1 MTENYMKKIEVMY
14 ERVLNTENITSE
26 EKKLLE
32 EKFEDITE
40 EEFFEFIKED
50 NTDIL
55 SESINEQDVKSIFK
69 ETAFSV
75 ENIEKIEKYINSVNQ
90 EESSNINPNDIPS
103 KEEVLQILKDM
114 KNFNMF
120 ELYTFLRKKDKSDD
134 ANKGNSNKVNV
145 REKIKKLMKKRYEE
159 NKNQTKKE
167 LIYTTLEEYFYKDS
181 INNFAK
187 ATGIDIN
194 DIKKCLKQNSKHYC
208 YGDRA
213 LEKICKE
220 LGIS

>member
-1 MTENYMKKIEVMY
+1 MDNNSRWDEIYNDVNNKI
-14 ERVLNTENITSE
+14 L
-26 EKKLLE
+26 
-32 EKFEDITE
+32 TE
-40 EEFFEFIKED
+40 EEFFEFIKKD

-194 DIKKCLKQNSKHYC
+194 DIKKCLKQNSKHYY

>member
-1 MTENYMKKIEVMY
+1 MDNNSRWDEIYNDVNNKI
-14 ERVLNTENITSE
+14 L
-26 EKKLLE
+26 
-32 EKFEDITE
+32 TE
-40 EEFFEFIKED
+40 EEFFEFRKKD

-194 DIKKCLKQNSKHYC
+194 DIKKCLKQNSKHYY

>member
-1 MTENYMKKIEVMY
+1 
-14 ERVLNTENITSE
+14 
-26 EKKLLE
+26 
-32 EKFEDITE
+32 
-40 EEFFEFIKED
+40 
-50 NTDIL
+50 
-55 SESINEQDVKSIFK
+55 
-69 ETAFSV
+69 
-75 ENIEKIEKYINSVNQ
+75 
-90 EESSNINPNDIPS
+90 
-103 KEEVLQILKDM
+103 
-114 KNFNMF
+114 MF

-194 DIKKCLKQNSKHYC
+194 DIKKCLKQNSKHYY

>member
-1 MTENYMKKIEVMY
+1 MDNNSRWYEIYNNVNNKI
-14 ERVLNTENITSE
+14 L
-26 EKKLLE
+26 
-32 EKFEDITE
+32 TE
-40 EEFFEFIKED
+40 EFQNFIEED
-50 NTDIL
+50 NIDIL

-103 KEEVLQILKDM
+103 KEDVLQILKDM

-194 DIKKCLKQNSKHYC
+194 DIKKCLKQNSKHYY

-220 LGIS
+220 LGIN

>member
-1 MTENYMKKIEVMY
+1 MDNNSRWDEIYNDVNNKI
-14 ERVLNTENITSE
+14 LTG
-26 EKKLLE
+26 
-32 EKFEDITE
+32 
-40 EEFFEFIKED
+40 EEFFEFRKKD

-194 DIKKCLKQNSKHYC
+194 DIKKCLKQNSKHYY